1 MWPAAAQPPAGDDPQ
16 AMALFAHKEGI
27 RDILAFVAT
36 VRSLRETGHL
46 PDAYVTKEAA
56 EARGWH
62 GGGLCSVLPG
72 HAIGGDLFRDLSR
85 QLPEIPGRLWREAD
99 LDETC
104 RSRGPERLIF
114 SNDGLIYVT
123 VDHYRSFAPV
133 P

>member
-85 QLPEIPGRLWREAD
+85 QLPEIPGAPLARGGSRRNLPLTRAGASD
-99 LDETC
+99 LLE
-104 RSRGPERLIF
+104 
-114 SNDGLIYVT
+114 
-123 VDHYRSFAPV
+123 
-133 P
+133 